1 MRLFVSLFIT
11 FLFATS
17 FGVCREISQYKEMA
31 STIPQN
37 EAYIDTLFEQYSE
50 NQIRDLVR
58 RLNLSDIRYAKQ
70 NGLPTPV
77 ILSEKSLQNKEELRK
92 YLRNHFGY
100 SM

>member
-1 MRLFVSLFIT
+1 MRLFVSIFIT
-11 FLFATS
+11 CLFMAHS
-17 FGVCREISQYKEMA
+17 GICQEVSAYKEMA
-31 STIPQN
+31 STVPQN

-100 SM
+100 SL